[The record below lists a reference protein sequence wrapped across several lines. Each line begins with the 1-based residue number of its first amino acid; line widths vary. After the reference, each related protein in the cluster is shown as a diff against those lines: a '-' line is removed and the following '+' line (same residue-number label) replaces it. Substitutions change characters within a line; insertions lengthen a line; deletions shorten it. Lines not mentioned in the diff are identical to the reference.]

1 MGYTWDDA
9 KRRKTLDKRGLD
21 FQDCELVFAGPTFSF
36 LDSRFN
42 YGEERTVTI
51 GFLKGRMVAVV
62 HCDRGSDIRIIS
74 MRKANGR
81 ERKKYEKA
89 LG

>member
-1 MGYTWDDA
+1 MGYTWDEA
-9 KRRKTLDKRGLD
+9 KRRKTLEKRGLD
-21 FQDCELVFAGPTFSF
+21 FQDCARVFEGPTLSF
-36 LDSRFN
+36 LDSRFD
-42 YGEERTVTI
+42 YGEERTVTV
-51 GFLKGRMVAVV
+51 GLLNGRMVAVV

-74 MRKANGR
+74 MRKVNAR

>member
-9 KRRKTLDKRGLD
+9 KRRKTLEKRRLD
-21 FQDCELVFAGPTFSF
+21 FQDCEVVFAGPTLSF
-36 LDSRFN
+36 LDSRFD

-51 GFLKGRMVAVV
+51 GFLNGRMVAVV
-62 HCDRGSDIRIIS
+62 HCDRDGETRIIS
-74 MRKANGR
+74 MRKLNGR

>member
-1 MGYTWDDA
+1 MGYTWDEA
-9 KRRKTLDKRGLD
+9 KRRWTLQKRGLD
-21 FQDCELVFAGPTFSF
+21 FRDCAVVFAGPTLSF
-36 LDSRFN
+36 IDSRFD

-51 GFLKGRMVAVV
+51 GFLKGRMVALV
-62 HCDRGSDIRIIS
+62 HTERGADTRIIS
-74 MRKANGR
+74 MRKLNAR